1 MPAPFTKDFVFIC
14 LASGTFMSS
23 QVAGCLLQ
31 AELRA
36 YDIHNLKH
44 HHAVFHPHLGDEE
57 PKAGR
62 ADIICSGSKPQDS

>member
-1 MPAPFTKDFVFIC
+1 
-14 LASGTFMSS
+14 MSS